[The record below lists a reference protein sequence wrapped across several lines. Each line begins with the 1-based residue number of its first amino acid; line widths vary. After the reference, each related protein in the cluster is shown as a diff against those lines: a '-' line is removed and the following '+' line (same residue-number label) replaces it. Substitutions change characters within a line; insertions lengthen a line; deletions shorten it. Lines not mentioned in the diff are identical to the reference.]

1 MLAKAFKRLNF
12 YAPARMMFARDV
24 TAVDDV
30 KEATIL
36 TDDKSSFGDEEF
48 MGWVNEGKSEK
59 KIAHRTEKRNAFYK
73 LGFNKNH
80 IPCQGNYEKT
90 RKTRLL

>member
-1 MLAKAFKRLNF
+1 VAS
-12 YAPARMMFARDV
+12 
-24 TAVDDV
+24 VDDV

-36 TDDKSSFGDEEF
+36 TDDKSSFGDDEF
-48 MGWVNEGKSEK
+48 ISWVNEGKSEK
-59 KIAHRTEKRNAFYK
+59 KISNRTEKRNAFYK

-90 RKTRLL
+90 RKTRLPQWDNPSFDWPPRMPRPTMHRG